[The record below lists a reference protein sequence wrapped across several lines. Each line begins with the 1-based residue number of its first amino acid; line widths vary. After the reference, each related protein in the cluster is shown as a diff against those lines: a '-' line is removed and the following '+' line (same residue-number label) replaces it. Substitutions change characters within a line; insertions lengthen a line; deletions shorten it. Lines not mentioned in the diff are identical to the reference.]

1 MEIFSYIYNSEK
13 KLISITLSFIKNN
26 IKIKNIH
33 IVDMSKEYKN
43 EDGGYIEYSEN
54 KFIFKKGNGGWIKR
68 NLIYPNSDQVKYTW
82 IHGDGSW
89 IENNEGL
96 YEWKPS
102 NLYYKTI

>member
-1 MEIFSYIYNSEK
+1 MK
-13 KLISITLSFIKNN
+13 N
-26 IKIKNIH
+26 IKIKNIVILILLKNIH

-68 NLIYPNSDQVKYTW
+68 NLIYPNSDPVKYTW

-102 NLYYKTI
+102 NLYI